1 MTEDLIFCVIVFN
14 ETMIHPP
21 VPTPSQTTRRPLVA
35 VLVGAFYCLFTL
47 FPDSSTWM
55 LSYPGVIFWQFAL
68 LTPVVALI
76 MQIFSGTGRWLGH
89 GLDWMVAV
97 GIVAI
102 VQSGLTAL
110 FPQQARWYG
119 IAALGMIAALYA
131 CNDWLNDLDRRQR
144 ILTFQGILQLCFIGV
159 SLGLWTFQTAIPELA
174 RLQGLERDFG
184 IAFPFSFEPLEN
196 RNWAPIGHQNYV
208 AGYLTLAIPS
218 LVGLGLQAGG
228 NKRWIWFGGALLGLI
243 DLYTTS
249 SRAGLMGL
257 GLGVVLTIGILLG
270 RSNPITTPTGQGLPK
285 KYLILGSG
293 GFLGAIALILFRT
306 GRLQGFSTAIAGGYV
321 PGELAYRIIT
331 NAVGLAMGTHAPL
344 TGTGIGSAAHV
355 YERFRPIWAGREAEL
370 AYQLHSTPAQLWGEL
385 GILGLGIWVGVLGWL
400 GYVWWKGRDRF
411 SPLTHSLFTALFAYG
426 FQSLTDYQLDN
437 LGISGTIV
445 IFIAAIAAELP
456 SVEPDVKPVG
466 MQASKRTSILQPKPV
481 ALGITG
487 LLLAAIVWLIPIDRA
502 WMISKQ
508 GFEAIATIENPE
520 LKPDERTA
528 ATNTFTQSLETA
540 HQLVPWEPYYPQQL
554 GWVLGDLGQKTSN
567 PDFISRSIQAFE
579 TARESAPYQEFVYT
593 SLGFLQLDRNP
604 KAATEALKK
613 ATQLV
618 PAKRGGFE
626 ALGLSLVL
634 QQKPDLAI
642 DAFALELTRNPKS
655 LPTLSTWKGTPL
667 EPLIR
672 PVIQRSDALYTDL
685 INQAQDPKM
694 ILHLQSCRGALRWWT
709 GNPSGAKAD
718 AEASDYSFL
727 KAVLLL
733 GEQSRTNPKQR
744 PTIDLEALKSSLLPQ
759 TIDALTAWNDPGT
772 DPSGRSRLLRQAWI
786 QTNLKP
792 MDPALLDRVM
802 QTLQTSQSLDDWLKN
817 SPIRTSRRQRS
828 GFNVLSRHTDGI
840 NPEDFA
846 PVPEN
851 LIMQSF
857 MGNLIPEWKYYPL
870 LEIQFQSY
878 REALWAKI

>member
-1 MTEDLIFCVIVFN
+1 
-14 ETMIHPP
+14 MINPL
-21 VPTPSQTTRRPLVA
+21 VPTPSQTTRRPLLAFLVA
-35 VLVGAFYCLFTL
+35 AFYSLFTI

-76 MQIFSGTGRWLGH
+76 MQIFNRTGRWLGH
-89 GLDWMVAV
+89 GLDGLVMA
-97 GIVAI
+97 GTIAL
-102 VQSGLTAL
+102 VQSGFTAL

-131 CNDWLNDLDRRQR
+131 CNNWLNDHDRRQR
-144 ILTFQGILQLCFIGV
+144 ILTFQGILQLCFIGC
-159 SLGLWTFQTAIPELA
+159 SLGLWTFQTWLPELI

-184 IAFPFSFEPLEN
+184 IAFPFSFEQLET

-208 AGYLTLAIPS
+208 AGYLTLAIPN
-218 LVGLGLQAGG
+218 LMGLGLQAMGG
-228 NKRWIWFGGALLGLI
+228 ARWVWFGGAMLGLI
-243 DLYTTS
+243 NLYTTS

-257 GLGVVLTIGILLG
+257 GLGFILTMGFLLG
-270 RSNPITTPTGQGLPK
+270 RSNPITTPSGWVVPK
-285 KYLILGSG
+285 KYLLLGSG

-306 GRLQGFSTAIAGGYV
+306 GRLQGLSTATAGGYV
-321 PGELAYRIIT
+321 PGELAYRVIT

-344 TGTGIGSAAHV
+344 TGTGIGSAVHV
-355 YERFRPIWAGREAEL
+355 YQRFRPVWAGREAEL

-385 GILGLGIWVGVLGWL
+385 GILGLGVWVGVLGWL
-400 GYVWWKGRDRF
+400 GYVWWQGRDRF

-445 IFIAAIAAELP
+445 IFTGAIAAELR
-456 SVEPDVKPVG
+456 SVEPVEIPV
-466 MQASKRTSILQPKPV
+466 SKFMSILQPKPV
-481 ALGITG
+481 ALGLTG

-502 WMISKQ
+502 WMMSKQ

-528 ATNTFTQSLETA
+528 AINTFTQSLETA
-540 HQLVPWEPYYPQQL
+540 HQLVPWEPYYLQQL
-554 GWVLGDLGQKTSN
+554 AWVLGDLGQKTSN

-579 TARESAPYQEFVYT
+579 TARESAPYQEFVYA

-655 LPTLSTWKGTPL
+655 LPTLSRWKGTPL
-667 EPLIR
+667 EALIL

-685 INQAQDPKM
+685 INQAQDQKM
-694 ILHLQSCRGALRWWT
+694 ILHLRGCRGALRWWT

-718 AEASDYSFL
+718 AEASDYTFL
-727 KAVLLL
+727 KAILSL
-733 GEQSRTNPKQR
+733 GEQSRANPKQR
-744 PTIDLEALKSSLLPQ
+744 PILDLAALKPSLLPQ
-759 TIDALTAWNDPGT
+759 TIAALTAWNDPGI
-772 DPSGRSRLLRQAWI
+772 DPSGRSRLLQQAWI
-786 QTNLKP
+786 RTNPKP
-792 MDPALLDRVM
+792 IDPELLDRLM

-817 SPIRTSRRQRS
+817 SPVRTSRRQRS

-846 PVPEN
+846 AVPEN
-851 LIMQSF
+851 IIMQSF

>member
-1 MTEDLIFCVIVFN
+1 
-14 ETMIHPP
+14 
-21 VPTPSQTTRRPLVA
+21 
-35 VLVGAFYCLFTL
+35 
-47 FPDSSTWM
+47 M

-68 LTPVVALI
+68 LTPIVALI
-76 MQIFSGTGRWLGH
+76 MQIFNGTGRWLGY
-89 GLDWMVAV
+89 GLDRWVAV
-97 GIVAI
+97 GTIAL
-102 VQSGLTAL
+102 VQSGFTAL
-110 FPQQARWYG
+110 FPQQAHWYG

-131 CNDWLNDLDRRQR
+131 CNAWLNEGTQRQR
-144 ILTFQGILQLCFIGV
+144 ILTFQGILQLCFIGL
-159 SLGLWTFQTAIPELA
+159 SLGLWTVQTGLPELT

-184 IAFPFSFEPLEN
+184 ITLPFSFEPLET

-218 LVGLGLQAGG
+218 LVGLGLRTTGG
-228 NKRWIWFGGALLGLI
+228 KRWAWFGGALLGLI

-257 GLGVVLTIGILLG
+257 ALGFILTMGVLLG
-270 RSNPITTPTGQGLPK
+270 RSSPITTPSGGVVPK
-285 KYLILGSG
+285 KYLLLGSG
-293 GFLGAIALILFRT
+293 GFVGALVLILFRT
-306 GRLQGFSTAIAGGYV
+306 GRLQGLSTAIAGGYV
-321 PGELAYRIIT
+321 PGELAYRVIT

-355 YERFRPIWAGREAEL
+355 YQRFLPVWAGREAEL

-385 GILGLGIWVGVLGWL
+385 GILGIVVWVGVLCWL
-400 GYVWWKGRDRF
+400 GYVWWLGRDRF
-411 SPLTHSLFTALFAYG
+411 SLLTHSLFTALFAYS

-445 IFIAAIAAELP
+445 IFIAAIAAELRLVDP
-456 SVEPDVKPVG
+456 EVESVDSR
-466 MQASKRTSILQPKPV
+466 ASKFTSKLQPKPI

-528 ATNTFTQSLETA
+528 AINTFTQSLETA
-540 HQLVPWEPYYPQQL
+540 HQLVPWEPYYSQQL
-554 GWVLGDLGQKTSN
+554 AWVLGNLGLKTSN
-567 PDFISRSIQAFE
+567 PDFVTRSIQAFE
-579 TARESAPYQEFVYT
+579 TARESAPYQEFVYS
-593 SLGFLQLDRNP
+593 SLGFLQRDRNP

-655 LPTLSTWKGTPL
+655 LPTLITWKGTPL
-667 EPLIR
+667 EAFIV
-672 PVIQRSDALYTDL
+672 PVIQRSEALYSDL
-685 INQAQDPKM
+685 INQARDQK
-694 ILHLQSCRGALRWWT
+694 IIRHLRSCRGALRWWT
-709 GNPSGAKAD
+709 DNPSGAKAD
-718 AEASDYSFL
+718 AEASDYPFL
-727 KAVLLL
+727 KAILSL
-733 GEQSRTNPKQR
+733 GEQSRANPKQR
-744 PTIDLEALKSSLLPQ
+744 PTIDLDALKPSLLPQ
-759 TIDALTAWNDPGT
+759 TIDALTAWNDSRI
-772 DPSGRSRLLRQAWI
+772 DPNRRSRLLQQAWI
-786 QTNLKP
+786 RTYPKP
-792 MDPALLDRVM
+792 IDPTLLDRIL
-802 QTLQTSQSLDDWLKN
+802 QTLQTAQTLDDWLKN
-817 SPIRTSRRQRS
+817 SPVRTSRRQRS

-851 LIMQSF
+851 IIMQSF